1 MFPVAYTHRCVTLLA
16 CLLCFPPVLTA
27 LPLVVLCLV
36 FLAAIVAALLLALAF
51 EARSTLGRIER
62 QQRKDA
68 AEVRRGL
75 RTERACVLRDVTH
88 GDRRELEAPED

>member
-1 MFPVAYTHRCVTLLA
+1 MTTLA

-36 FLAAIVAALLLALAF
+36 FLATVVAALLLALAF
-51 EARSTLGRIER
+51 EARSALGRIEQ

-68 AEVRRGL
+68 AEVRKGL
-75 RTERACVLRDVTH
+75 RAERACVLRDVAQ
-88 GDRRELEAPED
+88 GERRELEAPED